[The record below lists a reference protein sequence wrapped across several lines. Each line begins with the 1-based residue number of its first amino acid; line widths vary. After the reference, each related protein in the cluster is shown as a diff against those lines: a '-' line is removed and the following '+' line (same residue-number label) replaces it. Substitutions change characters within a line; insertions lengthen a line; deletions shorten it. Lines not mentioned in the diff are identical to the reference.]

1 MCDVDI
7 NWHMVLSNNKR
18 IVHRGFVVVRDG
30 DTVKHYRVRQLDE
43 GSFFIARRVT
53 FPTLAN
59 LVEHYTRDADGLCVN
74 LKKPCSPVN
83 LSIAFILLVNI
94 IFMFLSWSIAFLSLY
109 LVTAFISSNSDLQRV
124 RFFSCSIIMLF
135 TLQSI

>member
-1 MCDVDI
+1 LCDSVA
-7 NWHMVLSNNKR
+7 
-18 IVHRGFVVVRDG
+18 VRDA

-83 LSIAFILLVNI
+83 VSVSY
-94 IFMFLSWSIAFLSLY
+94 M
-109 LVTAFISSNSDLQRV
+109 SSVRV
-124 RFFSCSIIMLF
+124 WLAWAD
-135 TLQSI
+135 

>member
-1 MCDVDI
+1 MNCGHV
-7 NWHMVLSNNKR
+7 S
-18 IVHRGFVVVRDG
+18 VRDG

-83 LSIAFILLVNI
+83 ISV
-94 IFMFLSWSIAFLSLY
+94 LSLY
-109 LVTAFISSNSDLQRV
+109 NVIYYKTVHSSPCNYYRNQSVSLSTLRFTGLQYCV
-124 RFFSCSIIMLF
+124 SCSMHA
-135 TLQSI
+135 SSW